1 MYHGIAIQNRLTSEF
16 ALARADTGSCQVGHV
31 EHFEE
36 ILCLLINLDG
46 LLQLGDIGNVVVSSL
61 PLLLLELDGDASNGA
76 PLETLHQVSDEPGNL
91 ILNGLKSRYFEK

>member
-1 MYHGIAIQNRLTSEF
+1 MSWSCHGI
-16 ALARADTGSCQVGHV
+16 LAPLQKENSLNIRKTPDRKCIPKNYFSTH
-31 EHFEE
+31 
-36 ILCLLINLDG
+36 